1 MIDHISLRVTDLA
14 RALAFYRA
22 ALAPLG
28 YKVMLEFPDAVGL
41 GDGRKAD
48 FWITRSDQTIN
59 PTHIAFSA
67 RREAVDAFHTAAL
80 GAGGS
85 DNGPPGPR
93 PEYHP
98 HYFGAFVR
106 DPEGNNVEAV
116 CHADPAAASPTKAAR
131 RPKAKSAARSKPAV
145 KAKGKPAPKG
155 KPAAKA
161 KGKPAAKAKG
171 KPAAKAKGKPGPRR
185 GR

>member
-106 DPEGNNVEAV
+106 DPEGNNIEVVSHGDA
-116 CHADPAAASPTKAAR
+116 PAQPRKSKSKPAR
-131 RPKAKSAARSKPAV
+131 RPVKASARTAPKKRPAPPPRSKPGKGPAS
-145 KAKGKPAPKG
+145 KGKSKG
-155 KPAAKA
+155 KSRPASK
-161 KGKPAAKAKG
+161 
-171 KPAAKAKGKPGPRR
+171 R